1 MGCCQSNNANRTSS
15 SDVAAVPHPQS
26 QNQGSYSYNPTT
38 NAATSAHAVLSGL
51 SASIP
56 HSRPNARIRA
66 PSPIARSPRNVSPQQ
81 PPWTR
86 SHLERQR
93 QIFFETRVAGR
104 KEVWD
109 VVRAAADALVRGQL
123 AEAQALLDAGC
134 VTCPTGRVAKGRAK
148 SDRERGGVYDDR
160 GRLYEVPEWV
170 LRDPDDI
177 VEDGKGTGLDG
188 SHSEDRIFGTTG
200 DDEGMDEEKEDGKE
214 INDGS
219 GMIGEDTEAGNDRL
233 ADGKQLRALPKIAAQ
248 GEKGKGRALDLGEMQ
263 RVRVRL
269 STGAN
274 DVEVNLGTLQRVAVL
289 HRLLRARVL
298 GDQAQVRVFYLGRV
312 LDPSKTL
319 LEQGWKAGDV
329 LSALVRI
336 EPQQQQQE

>member
-1 MGCCQSNNANRTSS
+1 
-15 SDVAAVPHPQS
+15 
-26 QNQGSYSYNPTT
+26 
-38 NAATSAHAVLSGL
+38 
-51 SASIP
+51 
-56 HSRPNARIRA
+56 
-66 PSPIARSPRNVSPQQ
+66 
-81 PPWTR
+81 
-86 SHLERQR
+86 
-93 QIFFETRVAGR
+93 
-104 KEVWD
+104 
-109 VVRAAADALVRGQL
+109 LVRGQL

-336 EPQQQQQE
+336 EPQQQQQQE